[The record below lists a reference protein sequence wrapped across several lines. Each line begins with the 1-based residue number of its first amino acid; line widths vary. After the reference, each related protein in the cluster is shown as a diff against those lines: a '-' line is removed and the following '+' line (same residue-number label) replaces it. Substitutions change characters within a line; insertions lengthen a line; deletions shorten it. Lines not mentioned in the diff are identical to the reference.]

1 MSRDKITVLA
11 KISQSAGIHEPTTCS
26 VEVMHIGNAMSGCLR
41 SRAGEHHL
49 LLRAMW
55 KEFREEDL
63 GQIIKAHGHQLVDSG
78 QDFSRG
84 NDVGL

>member
-1 MSRDKITVLA
+1 
-11 KISQSAGIHEPTTCS
+11 
-26 VEVMHIGNAMSGCLR
+26 
-41 SRAGEHHL
+41 
-49 LLRAMW
+49 MW